1 MSFGSGSSTSRR
13 KLLLVDDDPISLAM
27 LAETVESAGYHADCV
42 ESAIEA
48 LKHLAATPQ
57 DFSAVLLDRMM
68 PEMDGIECLQKLKSD
83 PVINLIPVI
92 MQTAASEQEEI
103 REGLEAGAYYYLT
116 KPYDPA
122 VLVPV
127 IRAAVGG
134 HEERQRLNGELT
146 KMTGA
151 LRMLE
156 QGVFKARTLADAR
169 TLAIALAGA
178 FPDPVRVVAGLTEL
192 LVNAI
197 EHGNA
202 GISYADKTQLLAS
215 GTWEEEVGL
224 RLSQPGR
231 EDACAEVRLE
241 RIDGMVVATIRDQ
254 GPGFDW
260 KSYLD
265 FSPERAFDSHGRGI
279 ALARMLAFD
288 RLEYRGSG
296 NEVVVSVHANVPQLA
311 LA

>member
-1 MSFGSGSSTSRR
+1 MQHLSGGSSVKR
-13 KLLLVDDDPISLAM
+13 KLLLVDDDPISLAI
-27 LAETVESAGYHADCV
+27 LAATVDGAGYEFDCV
-42 ESAIEA
+42 ESAVEA
-48 LKHLAATPQ
+48 ISRLSAAPQ
-57 DFSAVLLDRMM
+57 DYSAILLDRMM

-83 PVINLIPVI
+83 PVVNLIPVI
-92 MQTAASEQEEI
+92 MQTAASEPDEI

-122 VLVPV
+122 VLLPV

-134 HEERQRLNGELT
+134 HEERQRLSAELT

-151 LRMLE
+151 LRMLDR
-156 QGVFKARTLADAR
+156 GVFKARTLADAR

-178 FPDPVRVVAGLTEL
+178 FPDPIRVVTGLTEL
-192 LVNAI
+192 LVNAV

-202 GISYADKTQLLAS
+202 GISYADKTQLLAA
-215 GTWEEEVGL
+215 GTWEDEVDI
-224 RLSQPGR
+224 RLAQPGR
-231 EDACAEVRLE
+231 EGAYAEVRFE
-241 RIDGMVVATIRDQ
+241 RSDGMVVATIRDQ

-260 KSYLD
+260 KAYLD

-288 RLEYRGSG
+288 RLEYRGCG
-296 NEVVVSVHANVPQLA
+296 NEVVVSVGERQLQLVA
-311 LA
+311 A